1 MTRDDQPQF
10 QATVT
15 RRRVVTPHMV
25 RITVSR
31 ITPTG
36 DLPAM
41 TAGIHPD
48 EFFGLWVP
56 DGSGGTAKRYYSVRE
71 WRPETGELDIDML
84 LHGHGPATQWAARA
98 ERGEVVSFDATR
110 GHFRPPAD
118 AQWVG
123 VCGDAAAL
131 PAIARMLEERAT
143 AAHAVPFHTVVSV
156 EDASD
161 RQDLP
166 LREGDTIRW
175 VAASDLVEHTLAL
188 TRRNDTGYLWFS
200 GEAAD
205 MRAVRKHVRHTL
217 KWPTDRWMTMGYW
230 RRDSE
235 RWLAKLEAQGP
246 QLQAQLEEIWTSDED
261 EELQADC
268 AEELLSQ
275 KGLL

>member
-10 QATVT
+10 QAAVT
-15 RRRVVTPHMV
+15 RRRAVTPHMV

-31 ITPTG
+31 ITPMS
-36 DLPAM
+36 DLPALEG
-41 TAGIHPD
+41 GIHPD

-56 DGSGGTAKRYYSVRE
+56 DGSGGTVKRYYTVRE
-71 WRPETGELDIDML
+71 WRPEVGELDIDML
-84 LHGHGPATQWAARA
+84 LHGHGPATQWVARA
-98 ERGEVVSFDATR
+98 EPGDLVAFDATR

-118 AQWVG
+118 ALWVG
-123 VCGDAAAL
+123 VCGDATAL
-131 PAIARMLEERAT
+131 PAIGRILEERAT
-143 AAHAVPFHTVVSV
+143 ASESVPFHAVVSV
-156 EDASD
+156 DDISD

-175 VAASDLVEHTLAL
+175 VESTDLVEHTLAL
-188 TRRNDTGYLWFS
+188 TRGHNPGYLWFS

-217 KWPTDRWMTMGYW
+217 AWPTDRWMTMGYW

-235 RWLAKLEAQGP
+235 RWLAELEAQGP
-246 QLQAQLEEIWTSDED
+246 RLQAQLEEIWTSDDD
-261 EELQADC
+261 EELQADR
-268 AEELLSQ
+268 AEELLEQ